1 MVAAGGERFAVVEQA
16 AVVGVAVGIVFGER
30 EADIVAVA
38 EGGGE
43 CGEGVGL
50 ETAAGVPVE
59 TVARLAEITAVVA
72 RGEVAAKD
80 MAGGQ
85 GGGGNKEEAAHGAVW
100 LAGHWWSPSYWI
112 VVGDGASPAFRRKV
126 STRRSL

>member
-1 MVAAGGERFAVVEQA
+1 MVAAGSERFAVVEQA

-50 ETAAGVPVE
+50 EAAAGVPVE
-59 TVARLAEITAVVA
+59 TVARLAEVAAIVA
-72 RGEVAAKD
+72 RGEVAAQN
-80 MAGGQ
+80 M
-85 GGGGNKEEAAHGAVW
+85 GGGEGGA
-100 LAGHWWSPSYWI
+100 L
-112 VVGDGASPAFRRKV
+112 VVAVILDCCWRWGKPRV
-126 STRRSL
+126 